1 MADIDLGRR
10 DPNDLNGH
18 IKKKLILDV
27 LGEPDGAHSFDKVWI
42 FSYKCYRCGLGC
54 CYKLLTL
61 LCGLCIALYWGCT
74 FACLTFEHVWCW
86 TPYMRCF
93 SIFAGACQKFLGIIM
108 NCCCAPFC
116 ETCGLFFSKITMG
129 GRDPNELNGHI
140 KVDFEDVLGEPDGA
154 HSIDCVWIFSHK
166 CYRFGLGCCYKLL
179 TLLCGLCI
187 ALYWGCTFAC
197 LTFEHVWCWTPYM
210 RCFAIFAGACQKFI
224 GIIMNCCIAPFCE
237 TCGLFFSAVA

>member
-1 MADIDLGRR
+1 MLQIWNIDILKTIYIYTSLLVVFCNILGLSHSYLSYF
-10 DPNDLNGH
+10 DPSFQANALYFKVDFE
-18 IKKKLILDV
+18 DV

-116 ETCGLFFSKITMG
+116 ETCGLFFSKITVH
-129 GRDPNELNGHI
+129 N
-140 KVDFEDVLGEPDGA
+140 K
-154 HSIDCVWIFSHK
+154 
-166 CYRFGLGCCYKLL
+166 
-179 TLLCGLCI
+179 
-187 ALYWGCTFAC
+187 
-197 LTFEHVWCWTPYM
+197 
-210 RCFAIFAGACQKFI
+210 
-224 GIIMNCCIAPFCE
+224 
-237 TCGLFFSAVA
+237 